1 MNDQIG
7 IIIVSIETNQL
18 EWLLTRRSLKKI
30 EQLEQ
35 VNSCW
40 YHTNNNHFEFNK
52 RRDLNKE
59 RRGEGLSLSVS
70 VVTGAKWECGL
81 TWRITHYSIRLL
93 LKRKLESNG
102 LWKSRNDLWSGR
114 QPVEVIRVDG
124 DASVALLNNK
134 VSVFMTTKRA
144 RGWQRDLKNGIETCS
159 LGGEDTF
166 MIWILHLPV
175 SSCQSWTVERLIAAK
190 GSTA

>member
-1 MNDQIG
+1 M
-7 IIIVSIETNQL
+7 
-18 EWLLTRRSLKKI
+18 
-30 EQLEQ
+30 
-35 VNSCW
+35 NSCW

-93 LKRKLESNG
+93 LKRKLGSNG
-102 LWKSRNDLWSGR
+102 LWPKRPMIWTTAGW
-114 QPVEVIRVDG
+114 G
-124 DASVALLNNK
+124 DSCGWRRFRRFAKQGLSVYDDKTSPRL
-134 VSVFMTTKRA
+134 TA
-144 RGWQRDLKNGIETCS
+144 RLEKWDWNLQF
-159 LGGEDTF
+159 GGEDTF